1 MMNQNTPEDYAN
13 LISFSEVKTL
23 LLEKKKF
30 LISITALFTILSSL
44 YAFISPNI
52 YVSSSL
58 LAPANQDGNLSS
70 RFANYGALAS
80 IAGADLSGE
89 SASPSVEGV
98 ERIKSLSFFTNYF
111 LPEIKLEDLF
121 AIKSWNPDSNKI
133 KYNKDIFDQDLNK
146 WTREVDSPR
155 KVIPSNQEAYEIYLN
170 ILSIT
175 QDPRTQYV
183 TISISS
189 QSPSLAKAWL
199 DIIITN
205 INESMRNED
214 KLNAT
219 NSISFLNEISE
230 QTQLTEIKD
239 AIAQLLEKQMQTLML
254 ASASEYYIYKYID
267 YPYIPELKSFPRRG
281 LIILLGFLIGFI
293 SGIFFIFIG
302 RIK

>member
-1 MMNQNTPEDYAN
+1 MNQNTPDIHDN
-13 LISFSEVKTL
+13 LLSFSDIKSL
-23 LLEKKKF
+23 LLEKKRL
-30 LISITALFTILSSL
+30 LISITALATILSLL
-44 YAFISPNI
+44 YAYISPNI

-133 KYNKDIFDQDLNK
+133 QYNKNIFDQDLNQ
-146 WTREVDSPR
+146 WTRKVDPPR
-155 KVIPSNQEAYEIYLN
+155 KAIPSSQEAYEIYLN

-183 TISISS
+183 TISISN
-189 QSPSLAKAWL
+189 QSPFLAKEWL

-214 KLNAT
+214 KLNAA
-219 NSISFLNEISE
+219 NSISFLNEIAE

-254 ASASEYYIYKYID
+254 ASASEYYVYKYID
-267 YPYIPELKSFPRRG
+267 YPYVPELKSFPRRG
-281 LIILLGFLIGFI
+281 LIVLMGFIIGFTLSI
-293 SGIFFIFIG
+293 SFILFG

>member
-1 MMNQNTPEDYAN
+1 MNQNTSENHDN
-13 LISFSEVKTL
+13 LLSFSDIKSL
-23 LLEKKKF
+23 LLEKKRL
-30 LISITALFTILSSL
+30 LISITALATILSLL
-44 YAFISPNI
+44 YAYISPNI

-89 SASPSVEGV
+89 FASPSVEGV

-133 KYNKDIFDQDLNK
+133 QYNKNIFDQDLNQ
-146 WTREVDSPR
+146 WTRKVDPPR
-155 KVIPSNQEAYEIYLN
+155 KATPSSQEAYEIYLN

-189 QSPSLAKAWL
+189 QSPFLAKEWL

-230 QTQLTEIKD
+230 QTQLAELRD
-239 AIAQLLEKQMQTLML
+239 AIAQLIEKQMQTLML
-254 ASASEYYIYKYID
+254 ASASEYYVYKYID
-267 YPYIPELKSFPRRG
+267 YPYVPELKSFPRRG
-281 LIILLGFLIGFI
+281 LIVLMGFIIGLSLSISFILLR
-293 SGIFFIFIG
+293 